1 VLTALREADGDRLRA
16 LLTGRLAVG
25 EPGDAAAS
33 PATGPVEHR
42 SGVAQAIDLVRGS
55 GSIAVALA
63 AVDRYA
69 DDARRAVAYLN
80 QTRIGEG
87 LAAFPR
93 SYVTWALESF
103 MDSRYLEVPLTVL
116 AEATRETTT

>member
-1 VLTALREADGDRLRA
+1 VYTLPVLTALRETDGDGLRRLLA
-16 LLTGRLAVG
+16 GRLGGG
-25 EPGDAAAS
+25 EGAHAAAAS
-33 PATGPVEHR
+33 PAAASAEHR
-42 SGVAQAIDLVRGS
+42 SDVARAIDLVRAS

-69 DDARRAVAYLN
+69 DNARRAVAHLN

-93 SYVTWALESF
+93 TYVTWALESF

-116 AEATRETTT
+116 G